1 MSLFDKIDRKNIPQH
16 IAIIMDGNGRWA
28 KARGLERTEGHK
40 KGVQSVRKAVEAAI
54 RAGVNCLTIY
64 AFSTENW
71 LRPREEVDA
80 LMDLMVYA
88 IAQETDDLVKNGVR
102 LQYIGDAKRLPLKT
116 REALQFCIDKTAH
129 GKKLTLVIALSYS
142 SHWELTEAIRAI
154 VADVKQ
160 GVLDSDSITEG
171 TVGNYLSTRNM
182 PELDLLI
189 RTGGD
194 VRISNF
200 MLWQAAYSELY
211 FTDVFWPDFD
221 EENFYEAILDF
232 QKKERRFGKISEQL

>member
-1 MSLFDKIDRKNIPQH
+1 MSLFDKIDRKNVPQH

>member
-1 MSLFDKIDRKNIPQH
+1 MSLFDKIDRKNVPQH

-221 EENFYEAILDF
+221 EENLYEAILDF